1 MNEIYPVFYRNGKSL
16 SFKVVKQISD
26 IKDYL
31 PTIIIY
37 VDDND
42 LVYAPYIFREVKY
55 IKNIKDIKHGFQYYF
70 ILRHDITNLEKLDKF
85 MIMTEHDLQSGDYF
99 QLGETEFTIFVKEDV
114 NTINP
119 DNSLKLDDIQ

>member
-26 IKDYL
+26 IKDHL

-70 ILRHDITNLEKLDKF
+70 ILRHDITNPEKLDKF

-99 QLGETEFTIFVKEDV
+99 QLGETEFTILVKEDV

-119 DNSLKLDDIQ
+119 VNSLKLDDIQ